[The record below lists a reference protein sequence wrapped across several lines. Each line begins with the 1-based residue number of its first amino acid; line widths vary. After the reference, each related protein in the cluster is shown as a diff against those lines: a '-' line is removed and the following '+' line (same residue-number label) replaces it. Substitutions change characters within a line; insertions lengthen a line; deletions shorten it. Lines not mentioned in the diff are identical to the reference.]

1 MVLIFKT
8 SSNMKTIKYI
18 DLYNYYKDT
27 EKLNLT
33 ETLRNI
39 WRVRQLPTE
48 YKVLIAEI
56 LEGKVPQ
63 FECNGITLEELTI
76 KDKMTRISAVL
87 FLDWVRRDPLEA
99 MRFMHTDRLRTPLSP
114 LSKAASEM
122 MDEVISKIEDKNA
135 EIKNDTQEIMEEISK
150 EDKSEEDIEVN
161 STHSNE

>member
-1 MVLIFKT
+1 
-8 SSNMKTIKYI
+8 MKTIKYI

>member
-1 MVLIFKT
+1 
-8 SSNMKTIKYI
+8 MKTIKYI
-18 DLYNYYKDT
+18 DLFNYYKDI
-27 EKLNLT
+27 EKLNFT
-33 ETLRNI
+33 EILRNI

-56 LEGKVPQ
+56 LEGKKPQ
-63 FECNGITLEELTI
+63 FKCNGITLAELI
-76 KDKMTRISAVL
+76 MKDKMKPINAVL
-87 FLDWVRRDPLEA
+87 FLDWVRREPIEA

>member
-1 MVLIFKT
+1 
-8 SSNMKTIKYI
+8 
-18 DLYNYYKDT
+18 
-27 EKLNLT
+27 
-33 ETLRNI
+33 
-39 WRVRQLPTE
+39 
-48 YKVLIAEI
+48 
-56 LEGKVPQ
+56 
-63 FECNGITLEELTI
+63 
-76 KDKMTRISAVL
+76 
-87 FLDWVRRDPLEA
+87 